1 MRRLALWLVL
11 GNLAIAV
18 ALGMASFL
26 SLQSSRE
33 ADEEA
38 ARLTA
43 MNLASSL
50 GIEVGAEL
58 RLIDNALAT
67 VAFRFL
73 EGGSADDAGT
83 ALAQGAVDE
92 QRRLLPHVAA
102 LRVADAQGR
111 VRAGLGPGEPSLN
124 VGDRPYFAQA
134 RKSEGMVMSQPMRS
148 QVTNDWSLILAR
160 RLLTKEGTFHGVVY
174 AVIHARHFTER
185 FARLDLGASGAVA
198 LRTGELR
205 LVARYANNEPYSEVG
220 MGEVTVSRELIR
232 QLEGN
237 AEQGWYLTLAVL
249 DNVERIGAYSRV
261 RGYPLLM
268 LTGLATEEFLASW
281 RREVLLQ
288 ASLVGFIVLVT
299 AGFSAYLYWRQL
311 HERRER
317 VQAVKTAR
325 EQRLMLENDLVGM
338 VRVRGQEQVWA
349 NKAAHRIFGYEVGKL
364 QGQPTRLLY
373 LDDESHARVN
383 KASDMKLRADGRFH
397 AQLRMRRQ
405 DGQPIWI
412 DLSGASVSEDE
423 SLWMMVDID
432 ALKRRERHARR
443 LALRDPLT
451 GLVNRR
457 LLDVRLEQ
465 ALASAQ
471 TLGVPVALCYVDL
484 DGFKQINDVHG
495 HGVGDVVLR
504 AVAQRLREAVRAGD
518 SVARLGGDEFAV
530 LLGAVAGMPAA
541 MAIMRRCLAS
551 IQAPVVLESGE
562 AVRVDASVGIV
573 LGHGGASPQTLLKLA
588 DEAMY
593 AAKRAGKGR
602 MEAVDARP
610 GRQSAGIALSDP

>member
-11 GNLAIAV
+11 GNLAIAA
-18 ALGMASFL
+18 ALGLASFF
-26 SLQSSRE
+26 SLQSSRQS
-33 ADEEA
+33 DEEA

-43 MNLASSL
+43 ANLASSL
-50 GIEVGAEL
+50 SIEVGAEL

-73 EGGSADDAGT
+73 EGGSADAAGA
-83 ALAQGAVDE
+83 ALAQEAVAE

-102 LRVADAQGR
+102 LRVADAQG
-111 VRAGLGPGEPSLN
+111 VVQAGLAPGEPALN
-124 VGDRPYFAQA
+124 IAGQPYFAQA
-134 RKSEGMVMSQPMRS
+134 RDGEGMVVSQPLRS
-148 QVTNDWSLILAR
+148 LVTKDWSIILAR
-160 RLLTKEGTFHGVVY
+160 RLLTQEGAFHGIVY
-174 AVIHARHFTER
+174 AVIHARHFTDR
-185 FARLDLGASGAVA
+185 FARLDLGASGAVS

-205 LVARYANNEPYSEVG
+205 LVARYAKKEPHSEAG
-220 MGEVTVSRELIR
+220 MGEVTVSRELLR
-232 QLEGN
+232 QLAVN
-237 AEQGWYLTLAVL
+237 TQQGWYVTLAAL
-249 DNVERIGAYSRV
+249 DNVERISAYSQV
-261 RGYPLLM
+261 RGYPLLV
-268 LTGLATEEFLASW
+268 LTGLATQEFLASW

-288 ASLVGFIVLVT
+288 AALVSFIVLVT
-299 AGFSAYLYWRQL
+299 AWFSAYLYWRQL

-338 VRVRGQEQVWA
+338 VRVRGEAQVWA
-349 NKAAHRIFGYEVGKL
+349 NKAAHRIFGYEEGAL
-364 QGQPTRLLY
+364 QGRPTRLLY
-373 LDDESHARVN
+373 LDDTSHARVAQ
-383 KASDMKLRADGRFH
+383 ASGVKLQADRRFH

-432 ALKRRERHARR
+432 VLKRSERRARR

-471 TLGVPVALCYVDL
+471 VLGVPVALCYIDL
-484 DGFKQINDVHG
+484 DGFKPVNDVHG
-495 HGVGDVVLR
+495 HGAGDAVLR
-504 AVAQRLREAVRAGD
+504 AVASRLREAVRGGD
-518 SVARLGGDEFAV
+518 TVVRLGGDEFAV

-541 MAIMRRCLAS
+541 RAIMQRCLAR
-551 IQAPVVLESGE
+551 IQEPVVLETG
-562 AVRVDASVGIV
+562 ACVRVDASVGIV
-573 LGHGGASPQTLLKLA
+573 LGHGASSPQALLQLA

-602 MEAVDARP
+602 MEMVDARP
-610 GRQSAGIALSDP
+610 GRQPASAAVA